1 MGEILLTLQSKGLLS
16 NMSCQI
22 TSVAVEDSFQEKEM
36 GLNMPL
42 IILEV
47 PYDYQYIIYRFQF
60 FLIELVEN

>member
-1 MGEILLTLQSKGLLS
+1 MGEILLTLLSKGLLS